1 MSEREAAPPPSS
13 SEPTTDER
21 NLATIAHLLGI
32 LLSFLGALVV
42 WLIKKDSS
50 PFVAHQAKEA
60 LNFQITMLLAA
71 VVAALTCFTPL
82 GPVLAPLVW
91 AGNVVFCI
99 LAAVSASQGQRYRYP
114 VALRLIS

>member
-42 WLIKKDSS
+42 WLVKKDSS

-71 VVAALTCFTPL
+71 VVASLTCFVI
-82 GPVLAPLVW
+82 GPVLTPVVW